1 MFFFYHLVNLE
12 TILSYEI
19 GILAIFTLFFTFVG
33 IKSEVNKKFDTM
45 LKRNGQK
52 NEVGSELTP
61 EQIDIVNTRI
71 NKRRTSIL
79 GLLDDMGRT
88 FRINIYSG
96 LVSIV
101 FLFILLKIQDDFPKT
116 SGAFEV
122 IILFIFAIQLFGL
135 FLNVRRFKKIYSL
148 DIYEELERERS
159 IYLALAEGLKEI
171 QEKMDEKR
179 LKHLQRKLA
188 RLKENWIQ
196 SLYKDI
202 KSLFKI
208 KLP

>member
-1 MFFFYHLVNLE
+1 MFFFYHLVNLQ

-116 SGAFEV
+116 SGAFESSHPP
-122 IILFIFAIQLFGL
+122 
-135 FLNVRRFKKIYSL
+135 FLANQRGFVKWWRVTKDFMFLSL
-148 DIYEELERERS
+148 SDSRTFR
-159 IYLALAEGLKEI
+159 
-171 QEKMDEKR
+171 
-179 LKHLQRKLA
+179 
-188 RLKENWIQ
+188 
-196 SLYKDI
+196 
-202 KSLFKI
+202 
-208 KLP
+208 